1 MHLPQ
6 LLSHAAGQ
14 ADHIGFAGVVARHI
28 RPAGQ
33 KPRRGR
39 HIQDGAAALCV
50 HLAHHGAEQPRHGGY
65 VHLDHLFL
73 AGFLCFQNA
82 AADAETG
89 VVDKDVDVLISQCF
103 AQAAALLGVGEV
115 GGLDAA
121 FRAMGCVQL
130 LGESLQTVGAAG
142 SQDEP
147 AAHGGVPAGEFPADA
162 GTCAGDPNG
171 LLHGGSPFSSH
182 SQNGAFC
189 TCCRYFSII

>member
-6 LLSHAAGQ
+6 LLGHAAGH

-33 KPRRGR
+33 QPRRGR

-65 VHLDHLFL
+65 VHLDHLFF
-73 AGFLCFQNA
+73 AGFLRFQNA

-103 AQAAALLGVGEV
+103 AQAAALLGAGEV
-115 GGLDAA
+115 SGLDAA
-121 FRAMGCVQL
+121 VGAVGCVQL
-130 LGESLQTVGAAG
+130 LGKSLQTVGAAG

-147 AAHGGVPAGEFPADA
+147 TAHGGVPAGELPADA
-162 GTCAGDPNG
+162 GTCSGDPDG
-171 LLHGGSPFSSH
+171 LLHGGSPF
-182 SQNGAFC
+182 F
-189 TCCRYFSII
+189 FSPPERGFLYLLPLF